1 MTPDPAA
8 VDRLFHALGDPTR
21 RALLD
26 LLAAAPRSVSNLA
39 GPLGVTLTA
48 VAQHLKILEEAGL
61 VRTQKVGRVRTCAL
75 DAAGFTR
82 LDQWTAAH
90 RPAWRDR
97 LDRLGDVLGEGER

>member
-1 MTPDPAA
+1 MTADPAA
-8 VDRLFHALGDPTR
+8 DRLFHALGDPTR

-75 DAAGFTR
+75 DAAGFDR
-82 LDQWTAAH
+82 LDQWSAAH
-90 RPAWRDR
+90 RPAWRGR
-97 LDRLGDVLGEGER
+97 LARLGAVLGEGE